1 MQKQKFKIHNIKKQ
15 NKKKNTTQKVI
26 KERTINK
33 LGAVLSSHWEILYMF

>member
-15 NKKKNTTQKVI
+15 TKKNTTQKVI

-33 LGAVLSSHWEILYMF
+33 LGAVLSSHWEILSVGE